1 MKYRELGQSG
11 IDVSVI
17 GQGSWGLGN
26 DFFGDVD
33 ENEGIKAVQKSID
46 LGVNMLD
53 TAAGYGPNF
62 DSELAVAKAIKGR
75 RDKVVLA
82 TKLGILRI
90 AGAYVHCLDPQ
101 VMQWE
106 LENSLKRLE
115 TDYIDVYYIHWPDY
129 NFPIESTMELMA
141 KFKKEGKIRA
151 IAVSNFSVEQIKTA
165 QSVAQIDAVQPP
177 MNLLNRSSLENGII
191 PYCEEQGI
199 GVVTYGSLGGG
210 ILTGNLPKPNFGGNE
225 LRSSFYGFYDEEGWE
240 KCQKLIAVLREV
252 GQANGASVAEVS
264 LNWVLGHKGVTCSL
278 MGATTPAMAVENAK
292 AANWELS
299 KEEYDVIEAAYQKN
313 IVG

>member
-1 MKYRELGQSG
+1 MKYRKLGKSG

-33 ENEGIKAVQKSID
+33 CNEGIKAIQQSID

-53 TAAGYGPNF
+53 TAPGYGPQF
-62 DSELAVAKAIKGR
+62 ESELAVAKAIQGR

-82 TKLGILRI
+82 TKLGILRV

-106 LENSLKRLE
+106 LEHSLKRLE

-129 NFPIESTMELMA
+129 NFPIEGAMEMMA
-141 KFKKEGKIRA
+141 KFKKEGKVRSLG
-151 IAVSNFSVEQIKTA
+151 VSNFSVEQIKLA
-165 QSVAQIDAVQPP
+165 QSVVQIDAVQPP
-177 MNLLNRSSLENGII
+177 MNILDRSSMEDGII
-191 PYCEEQGI
+191 PYCAEQGI
-199 GVVTYGSLGGG
+199 GIVTYGSLGGG
-210 ILTGNLPKPNFGGNE
+210 ILSGKLPKPDFGGKE

-240 KCQKLIAVLREV
+240 KCQKLIKVLKEIGESRGV
-252 GQANGASVAEVS
+252 SVAEVS
-264 LNWVLGHKGVTCSL
+264 INWVLGHEGVTCSL
-278 MGATTPAMAVENAK
+278 MGATKPAKAKENAS
-292 AANWELS
+292 AANWELT
-299 KEEYDVIEAAYQKN
+299 KQEYDTIEVAYQKY
-313 IVG
+313 IVT